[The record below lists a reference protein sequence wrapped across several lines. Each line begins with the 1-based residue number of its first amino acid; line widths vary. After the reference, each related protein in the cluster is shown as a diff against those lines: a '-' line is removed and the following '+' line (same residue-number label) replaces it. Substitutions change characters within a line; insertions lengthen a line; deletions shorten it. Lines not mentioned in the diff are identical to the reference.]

1 MQTQNLP
8 ITHIKLNPSNPRTIK
23 EGKFEKLVKSIQEFP
38 RMLEIRPIVINDDN
52 VVLGGNMRLEA
63 CKKAGLKEVPV
74 IKASD
79 LSADEQRQFIIKDNV
94 GFGDWDWDLLAN
106 EWDQAYL
113 EEWGLDVWQ
122 PEEES
127 EAPPVPPDEPLT
139 LTVECLTER
148 DRDTLSKELKE
159 KGYNVK

>member
-1 MQTQNLP
+1 
-8 ITHIKLNPSNPRTIK
+8 
-23 EGKFEKLVKSIQEFP
+23 
-38 RMLEIRPIVINDDN
+38 MLEIRPIVINDDN

-106 EWDQAYL
+106 EWNNEDL

-127 EAPPVPPDEPLT
+127 EAPPVPPDEPLI
-139 LTVECLTER
+139 LKVECLTER

>member
-8 ITHIKLNPSNPRTIK
+8 ITQIKLNPSNPRTIK
-23 EGKFEKLVKSIQEFP
+23 EGKFDKLVKSIQEFP
-38 RMLEIRPIVINDDN
+38 RMLEIRPIVINDEN

-74 IKASD
+74 IEASD

-106 EWDQAYL
+106 EWALQLAGKGSGIQASGR
-113 EEWGLDVWQ
+113 GLRQ
-122 PEEES
+122 RGS
-127 EAPPVPPDEPLT
+127 
-139 LTVECLTER
+139 
-148 DRDTLSKELKE
+148 
-159 KGYNVK
+159 